1 MDESSL
7 LLQDQQVQQVG
18 LASGRDTP
26 SSSESDPELS
36 PLLPPDRKPL
46 INKPLVKKQ
55 QMYIWNNNFE
65 VYPIIKLHVFIHLL
79 IISNNLLQS
88 YQMYI

>member
-7 LLQDQQVQQVG
+7 LLQDQQVQVAM
-18 LASGRDTP
+18 ASGRETP

-65 VYPIIKLHVFIHLL
+65 VSHYKNCMYFIHLL
-79 IISNNLLQS
+79 II
-88 YQMYI
+88 YIQ

>member
-7 LLQDQQVQQVG
+7 LLQDQQVQVAM
-18 LASGRDTP
+18 ASGRETP

-46 INKPLVKKQ
+46 VNKPLVKKQ

-65 VYPIIKLHVFIHLL
+65 VYPIIKIACILFI
-79 IISNNLLQS
+79 
-88 YQMYI
+88 Y

>member
-7 LLQDQQVQQVG
+7 LLQDQQVQVAT
-18 LASGRDTP
+18 ASGRETP

-65 VYPIIKLHVFIHLL
+65 VYPIIKIACIYSFTD
-79 IISNNLLQS
+79 
-88 YQMYI
+88 YIQ